1 MRSLFCRF
9 YSFIVNSHIV
19 NLKTIICL
27 LTWVSCLSTISA
39 AQTDINQSQKFDD
52 ALRAYHLNEYERAE
66 SLLNEITDSLCS
78 DNFAVDKCAESKIV
92 LGTISRSRRNLEKA
106 EILLREAQNIAD
118 QSTKDLTPVKIKL
131 YVSWSYFYEATSDL
145 ETSESWIQKALE
157 LSESAT
163 MAGKP
168 RARVYLAKGHLED
181 SKGNYTEAVEAY
193 QLAIEN
199 VNNLERDLEVL
210 KILSQVYNNI
220 GISYRRLGNIQS
232 AMNHYQAGLNI
243 AREAYGPDHPEL
255 AYLYNSIGAVHYT
268 NGDIGTAA
276 EYFLK
281 SAAIF
286 EVNYGENDE
295 LVAGTLNN
303 AALCY
308 IELGDLDS
316 ATRQLER
323 AQQIK
328 EEILGRYHLDT
339 AIGYSNLASIHQKN
353 GDTESAEKDYILSL
367 EIRRNIY
374 NENHPSLIEPY
385 IQLGKLYIQT
395 ERTDLARDQLFE
407 AARITS
413 ERLGDFHPNMMDIH
427 FEMGNV
433 LAQERD
439 FSKADEHYLNS
450 LEINTDGVNF
460 SQSKNYKINEISYP
474 LIFISTLKAR
484 GLLKIEQFQAGGEIR
499 NLQVAVDQF
508 KQASNVIDKLQTQYQ
523 NEASKL
529 NLIDQNYSIYTGAVK
544 ALYLLHQQMGD
555 AYLKDE
561 ILFFAEKSK
570 SRVALE
576 LLQTVQAKIFGGVPE
591 AVLEEETK
599 INEKITF
606 YYQQFHLEQEK
617 GFDAEKEKMDA
628 YRDSLF
634 YAQRELAELTDK
646 LERDF
651 PSYYMIKYDSRLADR
666 ESVENI
672 LSDDETLINYV
683 VGDEEIYAILISKNS
698 ISVEKLGSPEGLAE
712 EIETVRNSVTM
723 GKTELY
729 RQIAHSLY
737 QKLVDPFIHKIATD
751 GIIIVPDQMLHYL
764 PFEMLLTENADESE
778 YHRFS
783 YLIRQKR
790 IKYAPSATMLE
801 VMINQSPEDPRNLL
815 AIAPFHKKSAET
827 EESGS
832 SGIQLYLKD
841 LSPLPLTQYETGE
854 ISKIMTG
861 KSSFM
866 DYITPQKAQ
875 ILLNGDA
882 TKEWL
887 MNESLT
893 DYGFIHFAT
902 HAFVHESN
910 PALSGLAMRA
920 DSESDGITYVSDIYN
935 LQMKADLVVL
945 GACETGL
952 GSIYKGEGL
961 IGFTRAF
968 IYAGASNLVVSMWR
982 VNDHPTARLMIQFY
996 RHISNGD
1003 TYGEALQKAKL
1014 QLIEN
1019 PEMAAPRNWAAFVLN
1034 GR

>member
-1 MRSLFCRF
+1 
-9 YSFIVNSHIV
+9 
-19 NLKTIICL
+19 
-27 LTWVSCLSTISA
+27 LSTISA
-39 AQTDINQSQKFDD
+39 AQTEINQSQKFDD
-52 ALRAYHLNEYERAE
+52 ALSAYHFNEYDRAE
-66 SLLNEITDSLCS
+66 SLLNEITESLCS
-78 DNFAVDKCAESKIV
+78 DSSIVDKCVESKIV
-92 LGTISRSRRNLEKA
+92 LGTISRSRRELEKA
-106 EILLREAQNIAD
+106 EKLLREAQNIAD
-118 QSTKDLTPVKIKL
+118 QSTKDLISVKIKL
-131 YVSWSYFYEATSDL
+131 YVSWSYFYETTSDL
-145 ETSESWIQKALE
+145 ETSERWIQRALE
-157 LSESAT
+157 LSELAS

-168 RARVYLAKGHLED
+168 RARAYLAKGHLDD
-181 SKGNYTEAVEAY
+181 SKGNYNEAVEAY

-199 VNNLERDLEVL
+199 VANLERDLEVL

-220 GISYRRLGNIQS
+220 GISYRRLGNIKS
-232 AMNHYQAGLNI
+232 AMNHYQAGLKI

-255 AYLYNSIGAVHYT
+255 AYLYNSIGTVHYT

-286 EVNYGENDE
+286 ETNFGVNNE
-295 LVAGTLNN
+295 LVAGALNN

-308 IELGDLDS
+308 VELGDLDN

-339 AIGYSNLASIHQKN
+339 AIGYSNLASIHQEN
-353 GDTESAEKDYILSL
+353 GDTESAEKDYLLSL

-374 NENHPSLIEPY
+374 DEDHPSLVEPY
-385 IQLGKLYIQT
+385 IQLGKLYTQT
-395 ERTDLARDQLFE
+395 ERPDLAKDQLLE

-427 FEMGNV
+427 LEMGNI
-433 LAQERD
+433 LAQERE
-439 FSKADEHYLNS
+439 FRKADEHYLNS
-450 LEINTDGVNF
+450 LKINTDDENI
-460 SQSKNYKINEISYP
+460 SQTKYYKIDEISYP

-484 GLLKIEQFQAGGEIR
+484 GLLKIEQFHSGGEIS
-499 NLQVAVDQF
+499 NLHVAVDQF
-508 KQASNVIDKLQTQYQ
+508 KKASRVIDQLQTQYQ

-544 ALYLLHQQMGD
+544 ALYLLHQQTGE
-555 AYLKDE
+555 ASLKDE

-576 LLQTVQAKIFGGVPE
+576 LLQTVQAKTFSGVPE
-591 AVLEEETK
+591 AILEEENR

-606 YYQQFHLEQEK
+606 YYQKFHLEKEK
-617 GFDAEKEKMDA
+617 GFDAVKEKMDA

-634 YAQRELAELTDK
+634 YAQRELAEFSDN

-651 PSYYMIKYDSRLADR
+651 PSYYLLKYDSRLADR
-666 ESVENI
+666 ETIENI
-672 LSDDETLINYV
+672 LTNDETLINYV
-683 VGDEEIYAILISKNS
+683 VGDEEIYAVLISKKS
-698 ISVEKLGSPEGLAE
+698 ISVEKLGSPEGLAGK
-712 EIETVRNSVTM
+712 IETVRNSVTM
-723 GKTELY
+723 GNTELY
-729 RQIAHSLY
+729 RETAHSLY
-737 QKLVDPFIHKIATD
+737 QKLVDPFIQKISTD

-764 PFEMLLTENADESE
+764 PFEMLLTEYTDQSE
-778 YHRFS
+778 YHRFP

-801 VMINQSPEDPRNLL
+801 VMLNQRPEDPRNLL
-815 AIAPFHKKSAET
+815 AIAPFHKKSVET

-854 ISKIMTG
+854 ISKIITG

-866 DYITPQKAQ
+866 DYIMPQEAQ
-875 ILLNGDA
+875 ILLNEDA
-882 TKEWL
+882 TKDWL

-910 PALSGLAMRA
+910 PALSGLALHA
-920 DSESDGITYVSDIYN
+920 DSDSDGITYVSDIYN
-935 LQMKADLVVL
+935 LQMNADLVVL

-1003 TYGEALQKAKL
+1003 SYGEALQKAKL

-1019 PEMAAPRNWAAFVLN
+1019 PDMAAPRNWAAFVLN

>member
-1 MRSLFCRF
+1 M
-9 YSFIVNSHIV
+9 
-19 NLKTIICL
+19 
-27 LTWVSCLSTISA
+27 STISA

-52 ALRAYHLNEYERAE
+52 ALRAYHLNEYDRAE
-66 SLLNEITDSLCS
+66 SLLNEITDSLCGDDS
-78 DNFAVDKCAESKIV
+78 IVDKCVESKI
-92 LGTISRSRRNLEKA
+92 LMGTISRNRRNLEKA
-106 EILLREAQNIAD
+106 EILLREALNIAN

-131 YVSWSYFYEATSDL
+131 YVSWSYFYETTSDL
-145 ETSESWIQKALE
+145 DASESWIQKALE
-157 LSESAT
+157 LSELAS

-168 RARVYLAKGHLED
+168 RARAYLAKGHLED
-181 SKGNYTEAVEAY
+181 SKGNYNEAVDAY

-199 VNNLERDLEVL
+199 VANLERDFEVL

-220 GISYRRLGNIQS
+220 GISYRRLGNLKS
-232 AMNHYQAGLNI
+232 AMSHYQSGLKI
-243 AREAYGPDHPEL
+243 AREAYGPDHTEL
-255 AYLYNSIGAVHYT
+255 AYLYNSIGSVHYT

-276 EYFLK
+276 EFFLK

-286 EVNYGENDE
+286 ETNFGVNNE
-295 LVAGTLNN
+295 LVAGALNN

-308 IELGDLDS
+308 IELGDLDN

-339 AIGYSNLASIHQKN
+339 AIGYSNLASIHQEN
-353 GDTESAEKDYILSL
+353 DDTDSAEKGYLLSL

-374 NENHPSLIEPY
+374 DEDHPSLIEPY

-395 ERTDLARDQLFE
+395 ERPNLAKDQLFE

-427 FEMGNV
+427 LEMGNV
-433 LAQERD
+433 LAQERE
-439 FSKADEHYLNS
+439 FKKADEHYLNS
-450 LEINTDGVNF
+450 LNINTDGENL
-460 SQSKNYKINEISYP
+460 SQTKNYKIDEISYP

-484 GLLKIEQFQAGGEIR
+484 GLLKIEQFHSGGEIS
-499 NLQVAVDQF
+499 NLHVAVDQF
-508 KQASNVIDKLQTQYQ
+508 KRASSVIDQLQTQYQ

-544 ALYLLHQQMGD
+544 ALYLLHQHTGETSLM
-555 AYLKDE
+555 DE
-561 ILFFAEKSK
+561 IHFFAEKSK

-576 LLQTVQAKIFGGVPE
+576 LLQTVQAKKFGGVPE

-606 YYQQFHLEQEK
+606 YYQKFHLEKEK

-628 YRDSLF
+628 YRDTLF
-634 YAQRELAELTDK
+634 YAQRELAEFTDK

-651 PSYYMIKYDSRLADR
+651 PSYYLLKYDSRLADR
-666 ESVENI
+666 ETIENI
-672 LSDDETLINYV
+672 LTDDETLINYV
-683 VGDEEIYAILISKNS
+683 VGDEEIYAILISKKS

-712 EIETVRNSVTM
+712 KIKAVRNSVTM
-723 GKTELY
+723 GKTEMY
-729 RQIAHSLY
+729 REIAHSLY
-737 QKLVDPFIHKIATD
+737 QKLVDPFIHKISTD

-764 PFEMLLTENADESE
+764 PFEMLLTEDTDESE
-778 YHRFS
+778 YHRFP

-801 VMINQSPEDPRNLL
+801 VMLNQRPEDPRNLL
-815 AIAPFHKKSAET
+815 AIAPFHKKSVET

-841 LSPLPLTQYETGE
+841 LTPLPLTQYETGE
-854 ISKIMTG
+854 ISKIMTE

-866 DYITPQKAQ
+866 DYIMPQKAQ

-882 TKEWL
+882 TKDWL

-893 DYGFIHFAT
+893 DYGFVHFAT

-910 PALSGLAMRA
+910 PALSGLALHA
-920 DSESDGITYVSDIYN
+920 DSDSDGIAYVSDIYN

-952 GSIYKGEGL
+952 GSIYKGEGI

-968 IYAGASNLVVSMWR
+968 IFAGASNLVVSMWR

-1003 TYGEALQKAKL
+1003 SYGEALQKAKL